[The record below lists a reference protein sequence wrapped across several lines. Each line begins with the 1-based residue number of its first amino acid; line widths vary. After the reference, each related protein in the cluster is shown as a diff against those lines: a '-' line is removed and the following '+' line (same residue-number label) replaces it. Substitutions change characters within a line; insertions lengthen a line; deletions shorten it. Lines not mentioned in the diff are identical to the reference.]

1 MSRKRKLFLAAGL
14 AVLAYSAVVHAGEP
28 QITVYKSPTCGC
40 CTKWVDH
47 LKENGL
53 AVESVDVGDLNRIK
67 AMVGV
72 TPELASCHTAI
83 VDGFVIEGHVPAA
96 DIKRLLTERP
106 EVKGLTVPGMPHGSP
121 GMETGRQD
129 SYRVLTFDAD
139 GNTQVFAR
147 Y

>member
-1 MSRKRKLFLAAGL
+1 MSRQRKLFLAADL
-14 AVLAYSAVVHAGEP
+14 AALAYGAVVHAAEP
-28 QITVYKSPTCGC
+28 EITVYKTPTCGC

-53 AVESVDVGDLNRIK
+53 EVESVDVRDLNRLK
-67 AMVGV
+67 ATAGV
-72 TPELASCHTAI
+72 TPELASCHTAM
-83 VDGFVIEGHVPAA
+83 VDGYVIEGHVPAA

-106 EVKGLTVPGMPHGSP
+106 EVGGVTVPGMPHGSP

-129 SYRVLTFDAD
+129 SYQVLTFDDD
-139 GNTQVFAR
+139 GNTRVFAR

>member
-1 MSRKRKLFLAAGL
+1 MSRHRKLFLAAGL
-14 AVLAYSAVVHAGEP
+14 AVLAYGAVVHAAEP
-28 QITVYKSPTCGC
+28 EITVYKSPTCGC
-40 CTKWVDH
+40 CTEWVDH

-53 AVESVDVGDLNRIK
+53 EGESVDVRDLNRIK

-72 TPELASCHTAI
+72 SPELASCHTAL
-83 VDGFVIEGHVPAA
+83 VDGYVIEGHVPAR

-106 EVKGLTVPGMPHGSP
+106 DVKGLTVPGMPHGSP

-129 SYRVLTFDAD
+129 SYQVLTFDAE
-139 GNTQVFAR
+139 GNTQEFAR